1 MELIEAIKARKSI
14 RGYKPDPVPKKVLE
28 EILEVASRA
37 PSSMNTQ
44 PWEMWVVAGDALD
57 ELRQANL
64 DAITSGQRPE
74 MEIHR
79 GGYKDEYRDR
89 QVAIAVQLFQLMDI
103 GREDKEKRGAWMMRG
118 FRFLDAPAAIFIT
131 TNPELGDA
139 AQFDIGSISQ
149 TIALTALEHGLGT
162 CIMGQGISF
171 PSIVHRLTGIPESR
185 QIAICLTIGY
195 PDPDFPANRVASE
208 REPLDKTTT
217 WLGF

>member
-14 RGYKPDPVPKKVLE
+14 RGYKPDPVPKSVLE
-28 EILEVASRA
+28 EILTVASRA

-44 PWEMWVVAGDALD
+44 PWEMWVVAGEALD
-57 ELRQANL
+57 EIRQANL
-64 DAITSGQRPE
+64 DAIAAGQRPE
-74 MEIHR
+74 AETSR
-79 GGYKDEYRDR
+79 GGYKDEYRER
-89 QVAIAVQLFQLMDI
+89 QVALAIQLFQLMDI

-171 PSIVHRLTGIPESR
+171 PSIVRKFTGIPESR